1 MWPHVPVQRCW
12 WHVPRALRWALDADQ
27 ADHRWADTK
36 RLDLIELL
44 RRSARE
50 HHPLEQALPDDDR
63 FRASTGAHHAAGGLL
78 EGAREQV
85 FTCLGP
91 DLRQRLAALGGPEMG
106 SGVLERGMRE
116 SNARTDVAA
125 AAGLP
130 QDHATSS
137 PSSPQDRTPRIDHT
151 ARPPSTTQRH
161 PLQPPNGDVHR
172 WLTPPSR
179 ERAHRLRA
187 RLRLELDLGGAT
199 AHGEGDDEAHC
210 GGNVLR

>member
-1 MWPHVPVQRCW
+1 MDVGRLRNIPVFAGMSDADLRRIATFATEDSAPEGTTLVREGDYSTELIAIEEGTAEVRQSD
-12 WHVPRALRWALDADQ
+12 RALA
-27 ADHRWADTK
+27 T
-36 RLDLIELL
+36 
-44 RRSARE
+44 
-50 HHPLEQALPDDDR
+50 
-63 FRASTGAHHAAGGLL
+63 
-78 EGAREQV
+78 
-85 FTCLGP
+85 LGP
-91 DLRQRLAALGGPEMG
+91 GDVFGET
-106 SGVLERGMRE
+106 GVLERGMRE

-161 PLQPPNGDVHR
+161 PRQPPNGDVHR